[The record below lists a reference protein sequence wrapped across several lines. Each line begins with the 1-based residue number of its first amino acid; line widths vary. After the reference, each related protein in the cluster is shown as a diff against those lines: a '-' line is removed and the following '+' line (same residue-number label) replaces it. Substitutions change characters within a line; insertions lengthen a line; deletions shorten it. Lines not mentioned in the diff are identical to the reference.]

1 MSNDELLIQIS
12 EMFDE
17 KLKPINKRFDQMDAR
32 LDVMET
38 KLGQMEIRL
47 DQMDARLDQVETR
60 LDCMD
65 VKIGQ
70 IEARIDQLDAKID
83 NVREE
88 AHSEIKYI
96 RLLLENDVLP
106 RLQNIE
112 SCYTDT
118 YERYAVST
126 EKIDAMQR
134 DIDILKNVVSEHS
147 RKLQNIQ

>member
-32 LDVMET
+32 V
-38 KLGQMEIRL
+38 
-47 DQMDARLDQVETR
+47 
-60 LDCMD
+60 
-65 VKIGQ
+65 
-70 IEARIDQLDAKID
+70 DQLDAKID

-88 AHSEIKYI
+88 AHSEIKHI

-126 EKIDAMQR
+126 EKIDAMQT
-134 DIDILKNVVSEHS
+134 DINLLKNVVSEHS